1 MENFQ
6 LSAERGRWL
15 QRVWALRTHLL
26 RASISVHGIYEAIVA
41 AHLEHVLIVTIFQRY
56 LATRIT
62 NQAASEPNYGSRHF
76 KSHNGRGGRG
86 STHLVLVPAT
96 DNLAPFTL
104 NLVHEQYFS
113 PNCRWQKRHITT
125 YYLVST
131 CSQTLFGGMQTRPDH
146 FQHGRSASH
155 E

>member
-6 LSAERGRWL
+6 LSAEKGRRL

-26 RASISVHGIYEAIVA
+26 GASISVHGIYEGIVA
-41 AHLEHVLIVTIFQRY
+41 AHLKHVLIVTIFQRY
-56 LATRIT
+56 LASRIM
-62 NQAASEPNYGSRHF
+62 NQAASETNYGRRHF
-76 KSHNGRGGRG
+76 NGRGGRD

-104 NLVHEQYFS
+104 NLVHDQYFS
-113 PNCRWQKRHITT
+113 PNCRWQKRQITT
-125 YYLVST
+125 YYFVST
-131 CSQTLFGGMQTRPDH
+131 WSQTLFRRMQTRPDH